1 MLKILQSYVSFH
13 LQAATNSFYT
23 LYRSPMISSVTIL
36 VIAMVLTLPVL
47 FGVFSKNMEVLSQGW
62 KRNQPVSLYLK
73 TSLTAKEEAEVVKK
87 VSAVDGVAEVSY
99 KNKKEGL
106 AELLQEEGM
115 QDMMHSLTEN
125 PLPSVIDVLP
135 ALSFNTPEK
144 MADFLKRLKDLPQ
157 IELAQVN
164 MEWVNRLYAI
174 LGFGN
179 KIAHILS
186 LFLIAMV
193 VFIVGNTLR
202 FAIYYRNE
210 EIQILKLI
218 GASEAFIRRPFLYLG
233 VWYGLFAAIFA
244 VLFVNIFMVMFSWVF
259 QDLLTQY
266 YENAWLGL
274 TVIQAYGI
282 VFAAAF
288 LGWLGARFTLMR
300 I

>member
-1 MLKILQSYVSFH
+1 
-13 LQAATNSFYT
+13 
-23 LYRSPMISSVTIL
+23 MISSVTVL
-36 VIAMVLTLPVL
+36 VIAIVLTLPVL

-73 TSLTAKEEAEVVKK
+73 TSLSPLEEAEAFKK
-87 VSAVDGVAEVSY
+87 VGAMEGVAEA
-99 KNKKEGL
+99 KFKDKKEGL
-106 AELLQEEGM
+106 SELLKQEGM
-115 QDMMHSLTEN
+115 QDMLHSIVEN

-135 ALSFNTPEK
+135 AASFNTPQK
-144 MADFLKRLKDLPQ
+144 MSELLLRLKSLPQ
-157 IELAQVN
+157 VELAELN

-186 LFLIAMV
+186 LFLIGMV
-193 VFIVGNTLR
+193 ILIVGNTLR
-202 FAIYYRNE
+202 FAIYNRHE

-233 VWYGLFAAIFA
+233 VWYGVFAAIFA
-244 VLFVNIFMVMFSWVF
+244 VLFVNIFMVVFSWVF
-259 QDLLTQY
+259 QDLLLQY
-266 YENAWLGL
+266 YENTWLGL
-274 TVIQAYGI
+274 TVLQAYGI